1 MSDNDQ
7 FRVRNVI
14 QADGKLKTPDSTEIT
29 KILQDSEGNVLIG
42 YGATVPTDGEAG
54 YAIGSMFLDT
64 DGGVGATL
72 YVNEGSAT
80 VCDFNVGGGST
91 GDITAVTAGAGMT
104 GGGASG
110 AVTLNVVNTDGKITV
125 GADTLDIT
133 ADSLVNAD
141 INSAAA
147 IVLSKL
153 ENLTDA
159 RLIVGSVANVP
170 TAVDITGD
178 ISITNAGVVSVT
190 DLTISG
196 EVVGDIAYFDGTN
209 WTALAA
215 TSLPAGTA
223 SVLAQSTT
231 IEAGASDITLATT
244 TQTVGTATLTIPDF
258 ANVSD
263 TFVFLTLAQTLV
275 NKTLTSPTI
284 GTSLILGQTTHN
296 AIIVATDQATQDN
309 TYTIPDVNAND
320 SFVFAD
326 FIQTLTNK
334 TLTSPVLDTGVS
346 GTAVLDENDMASD
359 SATKIATQQS
369 IKAYIDSGT
378 VTLTNKT
385 IDADGTGN
393 VISNINGDELDPI
406 AGTNGTYGIP
416 IIIPIVNAGSADINV
431 FSGNVPFKCR
441 VIDVWGINTQAGNN
455 GNWKLTDGTS
465 DVTET
470 VAYGAS
476 DNALTR
482 ADAILDANHTIETK
496 PLHLINSDGADLSI
510 VYVSVIRLA

>member
-1 MSDNDQ
+1 MSDNKQ

-14 QADGKLKTPDSTEIT
+14 QADGRLETPDSTEIT
-29 KILQDSEGNVLIG
+29 KILQDSDGNVLIG

-147 IVLSKL
+147 IAWSKFAVS
-153 ENLTDA
+153 TD
-159 RLIVGSVANVP
+159 INTSGE
-170 TAVDITGD
+170 
-178 ISITNAGVVSVT
+178 VT
-190 DLTISG
+190 DLTITS
-196 EVVGDIAYFDGTN
+196 ETVGDVLYFDGTN
-209 WTALAA
+209 WTPLAA
-215 TSLPAGTA
+215 TALPAGTA

-231 IEAGASDITLATT
+231 IEAGANDITLATT
-244 TQTVGTATLTIPDF
+244 TQTVGVATLTIPDF
-258 ANVSD
+258 ANVND

-296 AIIVATDQATQDN
+296 AIIVATDQGTQDN
-309 TYTIPDVNAND
+309 TYTVPDVNAND
-320 SFVFAD
+320 VFVFAD
-326 FIQTLTNK
+326 YVQTLTNK
-334 TLTSPVLDTGVS
+334 TLTSPVLNTGVS

-359 SATKIATQQS
+359 SDTQIATQQS

-385 IDADGTGN
+385 IDADGAGN
-393 VISNINGDELDPI
+393 AISNINGDELDPI

-431 FSGNVPFKCR
+431 FSGNVPFKLR

-465 DVTET
+465 DITET

-482 ADAILDANHTIETK
+482 VDAILDANHDVETK
-496 PLHLINSDGADLSI
+496 PLHLINSDGSDLSI